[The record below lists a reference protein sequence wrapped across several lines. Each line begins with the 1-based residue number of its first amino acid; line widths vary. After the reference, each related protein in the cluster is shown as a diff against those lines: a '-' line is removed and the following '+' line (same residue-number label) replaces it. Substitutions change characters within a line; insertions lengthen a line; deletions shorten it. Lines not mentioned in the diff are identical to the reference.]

1 MFKQISISV
10 MLLFLFSCQTKNT
23 QDIKGAWK
31 PETYFL
37 KAGGQLKVDGLIFFT
52 DTDWTV
58 LFFVLDKNDAPQKGS
73 GEGGNYTLNKNKLVF
88 THNYHLSGGNSVGSL
103 PASPLKIEIKNAA
116 EAATENCTIEL
127 NKDQLMI
134 YFPSGNSM
142 TFKRK
147 SGFQN

>member
-10 MLLFLFSCQTKNT
+10 ILLFLFSCQTKNT
-23 QDIKGAWK
+23 QDIQGAWK

-127 NKDQLMI
+127 NKDRLMI

-142 TFKRK
+142 TFKRN
-147 SGFQN
+147 SGFHN

>member
-10 MLLFLFSCQTKNT
+10 ILLFLFSCQTKNT

-73 GEGGNYTLNKNKLVF
+73 GE
-88 THNYHLSGGNSVGSL
+88 
-103 PASPLKIEIKNAA
+103 
-116 EAATENCTIEL
+116 
-127 NKDQLMI
+127 
-134 YFPSGNSM
+134 
-142 TFKRK
+142 
-147 SGFQN
+147 